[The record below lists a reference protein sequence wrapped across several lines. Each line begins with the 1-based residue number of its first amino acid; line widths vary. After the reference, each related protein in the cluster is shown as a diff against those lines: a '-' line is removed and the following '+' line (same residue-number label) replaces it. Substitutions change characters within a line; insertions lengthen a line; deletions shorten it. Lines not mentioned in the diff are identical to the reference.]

1 MNPYDRMLGRIH
13 AMTDAIERRSP
24 RKERKRKKQQPASES
39 AHHETKPAPRKKARG
54 AKHGKA
60 HHR

>member
-24 RKERKRKKQQPASES
+24 RKERAKKKHHEAVEP
-39 AHHETKPAPRKKARG
+39 AHHEAKRPRKKPRG
-54 AKHGKA
+54 AAKVREA
-60 HHR
+60 RRR